1 MLKLIILKHHPQ
13 TYLLGKVTEMDEEPG
28 LLVEDVYAIDVDA
41 SLVPYPLHTDQRY
54 LFMNTGDVMSMLD
67 PTKVIVSKYKKLVK
81 DE

>member
-41 SLVPYPLHTDQRY
+41 ELVPCLLYTSDAA
-54 LFMNTGDVMSMLD
+54 
-67 PTKVIVSKYKKLVK
+67 